1 VLTGQEAATQ
11 CLQKVIPSVV
21 VSETFWQCKSS
32 TDRYC
37 ESSCFQAADK
47 LKQLQA
53 FVAETRDA
61 AEPMWTMTQQSS
73 FMLALLTAVIA
84 SKFDQQEY
92 DNHVRD
98 DIIPEHLRI
107 GGSAYEIRCQ
117 KFWKWTIEHNLRSV
131 FCAVAARGTIP
142 CKTLLQVPDIMEG
155 NRPSSIT
162 PSPYCSLSIHQYL
175 PTL

>member
-1 VLTGQEAATQ
+1 
-11 CLQKVIPSVV
+11 
-21 VSETFWQCKSS
+21 
-32 TDRYC
+32 
-37 ESSCFQAADK
+37 
-47 LKQLQA
+47 LQA

-61 AEPMWTMTQQSS
+61 AELMWTMTQQSS

-84 SKFDQQEY
+84 SKFDQDEY

-98 DIIPEHLRI
+98 DIIPEHLRT
-107 GGSAYEIRCQ
+107 GGSADMIKCQ
-117 KFWKWTIEHNLRSV
+117 RFWKWTIEHNLRSV
-131 FCAVAARGTIP
+131 LCSVAARSNIP
-142 CKTLLQVPDIMEG
+142 SKTLLQVPEIIEG